1 MRRLADPTSTFGAP
15 CKVPFSGF
23 GRRDQARPRMG
34 PFYECTYCASD
45 KTQLA
50 NSSTN
55 VINKIGFGTSDVPLP
70 TLNNGFR
77 PLLGAVGET
86 YNSVLGSTYEV
97 GLGYCL
103 SIVVSAAVSVSFAIA
118 LSGPLKSAISTQG
131 NDNKAGSSA
140 GLSQMRLYQSAV

>member
-103 SIVVSAAVSVSFAIA
+103 SIVVSIAVGLLLAVVYFGVLR
-118 LSGPLKSAISTQG
+118 LSIS
-131 NDNKAGSSA
+131 
-140 GLSQMRLYQSAV
+140 LSQV